1 MGNISD
7 INEPWREH
15 DGIDVENFLKRQ
27 LSSLF
32 DIKFGAVAR
41 IGTDLVFYDKE
52 NGSILET
59 ISLSGQ
65 VYTINIQSDMPQAF
79 YVLADETTKVIQISP
94 ETSVS
99 SFGQSESEDY
109 PESYTYI
116 VAVNTGE
123 GYINRISGNIPIHGT
138 ISFDI
143 RPYLSTGDNYVRV
156 SVTGQQ
162 SHQTRTMVFTST
174 LTTLTLNVNHAWQI
188 AWREGESYNITGI
201 RFAGSLV
208 KTLHVAVNGV
218 ECDAVTYS
226 ANQSYTTTS
235 TSFTIPATA
244 FPAES
249 NSTCLV
255 QVWMTAQGVSTPI
268 FSYNIMCVVEEDT
281 TPIVAIN
288 AIKPTVF
295 NYSSGDLFSY
305 AVYNANKISID
316 LSAMLDSTLYSI
328 ADNIIITGRESETQ
342 YAFAFSIEVD
352 TGVNETKLGSFFIS
366 AEAYMNDT
374 AGLLSMSSTVFDNS
388 YSYLATPGAL
398 FYINAATRNNGTD
411 NKELIINEMGASQ
424 DGNFASSYN
433 AIWSGLSWYND
444 GWFSDSEN
452 HRALV
457 IPAGSSCSITGLSP
471 LSYLSSYQNGTSI
484 ELLIKNSN
492 PSNYDSPILT
502 IASTVGNSPCGIFI
516 YPTKI
521 SIFGQSERDEDFQSV
536 NISENRITHIVIT
549 FVKSYEGE
557 NGKNLCSVYINGISN
572 VNFSFEGSS
581 SFGTGNIV
589 IGQSDTDVYLYKMR
603 IYGIAL
609 EAQAVFANFLNCI
622 FDGLEFTRTE
632 LTASNNI
639 LDGDSVDYTL
649 VKAAGYNTMVIT
661 TPNNVPIPSFF
672 NQQTIDGC
680 SVRFE
685 YADDSQKNVTVNNV
699 PMDGQG
705 TTSKKYYRWNLRW
718 KTSGNTEWVYGDG
731 TTETGKEGH
740 FIKDSTHQRVDRITA
755 KKNIASSPQGH
766 KMGLTG
772 LYNDLFHAINSVVS
786 GLPNSSYNVAV
797 YQFPFVGFQYNSQ
810 NGQYNFIGIYT
821 AGPDKGSKVTFGYLK
836 NTYPNCLSIEGPN
849 HAPRG
854 TRFLCPWVDVEYDPN
869 EETLTYGGEEG
880 WDCDYVKYETST
892 KGTQEDWDAIRSLY
906 ETEWRPA
913 YDCVYDNSPYIA
925 SSNEVITSLNAQG
938 INTLS
943 SLLDASNAAIV
954 KEGFTN
960 GMRVR
965 NEFIAFYASD
975 ADNTLGIAK
984 YDLFFYR
991 LSTKQYEK
999 LPSNYTNNNALTG
1012 LTSYL
1017 STLGYSTTNPTTAQI
1032 IEARAARFKATME
1045 NYWDLPQTL
1054 FHYCFCILYGVT
1066 DNFAKNSYPQKYLH
1080 LSENGAGNRW
1090 GWRQDDLD
1098 SVLMTDNN
1106 GSNTKKYSVEHLD
1119 TFDNVQIFQGGD
1131 SALWVLIHDNYETET
1146 KEMMNRIAQAATSL
1160 ATSMSI
1166 QGNGMH
1172 ESLFNLTSY
1181 YCWEHSSKYFPA
1193 TLYEKD
1199 RRWSYLEPWLLAG
1212 KTIPASSELYPAQY
1226 NGVAPLRQALGDQYQ
1241 GERLWMERRIAYIFS
1256 KYRIGAFTGTNTGYN
1271 AIVFTLASPFTFTLT
1286 PAIDLYPVVSL
1297 VSYDEQASRTQAGTS
1312 AQVYIGASGDSNNSI
1327 HGGDWLASLGDL
1339 HLMRLGSRGGTSS
1352 IDFYVTAARLQNLK
1366 IGDATPWDT
1375 STVGFN
1381 ATAFGVTSPTITY
1394 LDARNTSTIRNN
1406 INLLDCP
1413 RLRTCLFAG
1422 SGASGLMLPV
1432 GAKLTQVSFPSNA
1445 STVFMHS
1452 LPFLQNSGLTLPNL
1466 AGITTL
1472 YINNC
1477 DSLNPLSIV
1486 DSIIN
1491 TTGEQ
1496 LAYATII
1503 WDGVVT
1509 GDAKTLT
1516 SLLRRTGRV
1525 EFDGQALITVGG
1537 IPDIEGTVNISGE
1550 EVVYT
1555 DIEALDLDFANEED
1569 YSGTLKKARARAFG
1583 SSLYVI
1589 YDPAE
1594 IIEPLLY
1601 FEAVTAGS
1609 TVGMTNYND
1618 NAPVLY
1624 QSTDK
1629 ENWTLWDYS
1638 DITLQNVGDRVYF
1651 YGENNTINQSSGPT
1665 VIKYSIFTGTG
1676 LTRVGGSLNTLL
1688 DRDGS
1693 SNASTPGCFGNLF
1706 KDNES
1711 IDLATDFT
1719 MKVPNIGQATCS
1731 MTFAGCTSIV
1741 NVPNIF
1747 NRTNEFNRQA
1757 CTRMFSGC
1765 TSLRKAPHIV
1775 IEGEIPNEGFYEMF
1789 SGCTNL
1795 VNISEIEIRDLTLLS
1810 GRVSIFFSMFKDC
1823 SSIVDASHFVLTNNG
1838 GSKTDTDVYNA
1849 MFSGC
1854 SSLVN
1859 TPSFTVSGELGKDC
1873 CRSMFEGCVS
1883 IVDISRIYFGNYTA
1897 TMGGNFVRMF
1907 YGCSSIVDASHISL
1921 GTGAFGNMFQNC
1933 TSLEYIPRI
1942 SRTVNGDSDTFN
1954 SMFKGCSSL
1963 RAISSSTINIGGNL
1977 DLRICQSMF
1986 SDCTNLV
1993 DASNVSIYGT
2003 SSSYVSLINM
2013 FTGCTS
2019 LVNMPSIDL
2028 VVSPGSNPPNDVFIG
2043 CSSITDISSINFYN
2057 DDSRETK
2064 IFGSNVFKDCTS
2076 LVTADLTGVTR
2087 LRNSVFEGCSNL
2099 ASVTLEDGATVGDG
2113 CFKNDTKLQTI
2124 TLLGSVTTGV
2134 YAFEGCTSVNR
2145 INIASIEDWL
2155 NCSWRA
2161 GSGHPFSASNGGSV
2175 YLNDQLVTSVTI
2187 PSTMTEISRETFLK
2201 TKNLQSVTVHNA
2213 LTSIGDGAFNGCSD
2227 LVSFNQAPSIVSVG
2241 ANAFQNTKLTSF
2253 TFADGATIANNA
2265 FKSCRNLQ
2273 SLTLLGSITVAG
2285 PFDECSSMAR
2295 INISSMESFLR
2306 CDWGSVYGHPFN
2318 SSTNVEHS
2326 LYLNGQLVTDVTIP
2340 STITTLPAKAF
2351 HKLQTI
2357 QSVTFHNAVTEIGK
2371 DAFSLCTGLAAPDL
2385 PSSITYIGENAFTYC
2400 RFTEI
2405 TIRATTPPTAGTD
2418 IFKSTPNSLTI
2429 YVPAASVDAYKVA
2442 SGWSTYASKI
2452 SAITE

>member
-7 INEPWREH
+7 INEPWRDH

-41 IGTDLVFYDKE
+41 VGTDLVFYDKE

-123 GYINRISGNIPIHGT
+123 GYINRISGRNIPIHGT

-143 RPYLSTGDNYVRV
+143 RPYLATGDNYIRV

-201 RFAGSLV
+201 RFAGSLI
-208 KTLHVAVNGV
+208 KTLHVAVNGT

-316 LSAMLDSTLYSI
+316 LSAMLNSTMYSI

-342 YAFAFSIEVD
+342 YTFAFSIEVD

-374 AGLLSMSSTVFDNS
+374 EGLLSMSSTVFDNS

-433 AIWSGLSWYND
+433 AVWSGLSWYND

-740 FIKDSTHQRVDRITA
+740 FIKDSTHPRVDRITA

-772 LYNDLFHAINSVVS
+772 LYNDLFHAINSVVA
-786 GLPNSSYNVAV
+786 GLPNSNYNVAV

-1017 STLGYSTTNPTTAQI
+1017 STLGYSTTTPTTTQI

-1045 NYWDLPQTL
+1045 NYWDLQQTL

-1066 DNFAKNSYPQKYLH
+1066 DNFAKNSYPQKYLP

-1241 GERLWMERRIAYIFS
+1241 GERLWMERRIAYMFS

-1271 AIVFTLASPFTFTLT
+1271 AIVFTLAHPFTFTLT

-1366 IGDATPWDT
+1366 IGDVTPWDT

-1394 LDARNTSTIRNN
+1394 IDARNTSTIRNN
-1406 INLLDCP
+1406 INLLGCP

-1452 LPFLQNSGLTLPNL
+1452 LPFLQNSGLTLPSL
-1466 AGITTL
+1466 SGITTL

-1477 DSLNPLSIV
+1477 ESLNPLSIV

-1496 LAYATII
+1496 LTYVTII
-1503 WDGVVT
+1503 WDGVITGNVT
-1509 GDAKTLT
+1509 TLT
-1516 SLLRRTGRV
+1516 KLLRKSGHV
-1525 EFDGQALITVGG
+1525 EFDGQSLTTVIGFPDVEG
-1537 IPDIEGTVNISGE
+1537 IVDISGE

-1569 YSGTLKKARARAFG
+1569 YSGTLKKARARAFS
-1583 SSLYVI
+1583 SSLYIV

-1624 QSTDK
+1624 WSTDK

-1638 DITLQNVGDRVYF
+1638 DLTLQNVGDRVYF
-1651 YGENNTINQSSGPT
+1651 YGNNGRRINAGRNGAVT
-1665 VIKYSIFTGTG
+1665 NYSVFTGTG
-1676 LTRVGGSLNTLL
+1676 KMLLGGSLSTLVA
-1688 DRDGS
+1688 RTGS
-1693 SNASTPGCFGNLF
+1693 INNWGDFCFSHLF
-1706 KDNES
+1706 YGNES
-1711 IDLATDFT
+1711 IDLADDFT
-1719 MKVPNIGQATCS
+1719 VNCPSMPSYMFDNTFKGCTNIVNAPNMFKRTVSVAARSFLS
-1731 MTFAGCTSIV
+1731 MFQGCTSLIKA
-1741 NVPNIF
+1741 PELEMNIF
-1747 NRTNEFNRQA
+1747 NNSSCYSMFQGCTSLTQAPSRIIVGDGTQLQTTFNSMFKN
-1757 CTRMFSGC
+1757 CTSLRHAPEVEVLVENNSGMYGGDYKEMFSGCTSLVEVPKFVVTTATETQTGYAEELNATFKNCTSLVDMSHIVLPKVNGYNSRTYTEAFMGC
-1765 TSLRKAPHIV
+1765 TSLRKAPHLV
-1775 IEGEIPNEGFYEMF
+1775 IEGNLRESDFQSMFEGCTNLVDISGIVFGNYTISGQRVFTYMFKNCTSLVDASDITISAANSTGCCSEMF

-1795 VNISEIEIRDLTLLS
+1795 VYCPTINTSEEV
-1810 GRVSIFFSMFKDC
+1810 GYQ
-1823 SSIVDASHFVLTNNG
+1823 A
-1838 GSKTDTDVYNA
+1838 
-1849 MFSGC
+1849 
-1854 SSLVN
+1854 
-1859 TPSFTVSGELGKDC
+1859 
-1873 CRSMFEGCVS
+1873 
-1883 IVDISRIYFGNYTA
+1883 
-1897 TMGGNFVRMF
+1897 
-1907 YGCSSIVDASHISL
+1907 
-1921 GTGAFGNMFQNC
+1921 
-1933 TSLEYIPRI
+1933 
-1942 SRTVNGDSDTFN
+1942 FN
-1954 SMFKGCSSL
+1954 SMFKNCKSLTTITINANVGSSSEKAKEMFNACEALTSISSINLYADSTAGTKRIFDAQFYDCESLSDIDLSDTISFGGSAFENCDNLSSVTFRSNVTLGTNMVNNCRKLKTLTLLGPINGGAAGFNGCSSL
-1963 RAISSSTINIGGNL
+1963 DCINI
-1977 DLRICQSMF
+1977 S
-1986 SDCTNLV
+1986 
-1993 DASNVSIYGT
+1993 
-2003 SSSYVSLINM
+2003 
-2013 FTGCTS
+2013 
-2019 LVNMPSIDL
+2019 
-2028 VVSPGSNPPNDVFIG
+2028 
-2043 CSSITDISSINFYN
+2043 
-2057 DDSRETK
+2057 
-2064 IFGSNVFKDCTS
+2064 
-2076 LVTADLTGVTR
+2076 
-2087 LRNSVFEGCSNL
+2087 
-2099 ASVTLEDGATVGDG
+2099 
-2113 CFKNDTKLQTI
+2113 
-2124 TLLGSVTTGV
+2124 
-2134 YAFEGCTSVNR
+2134 
-2145 INIASIEDWL
+2145 SIEDWL
-2155 NCSWRA
+2155 NCSWNA
-2161 GSGHPFSASNGGSV
+2161 YPFDSISGGGHL
-2175 YLNDQLVTSVTI
+2175 YLNGQEVTNVVIPNTITKIKTKAFRKCYNITSVTI
-2187 PSTMTEISRETFLK
+2187 P
-2201 TKNLQSVTVHNA
+2201 NTV
-2213 LTSIGDGAFNGCSD
+2213 TSIGELAFTSMPGIQTLDLPDSITSISGYAFEGMSN
-2227 LVSFNQAPSIVSVG
+2227 LVSF
-2241 ANAFQNTKLTSF
+2241 T
-2253 TFADGATIANNA
+2253 
-2265 FKSCRNLQ
+2265 CR
-2273 SLTLLGSITVAG
+2273 
-2285 PFDECSSMAR
+2285 
-2295 INISSMESFLR
+2295 
-2306 CDWGSVYGHPFN
+2306 
-2318 SSTNVEHS
+2318 
-2326 LYLNGQLVTDVTIP
+2326 
-2340 STITTLPAKAF
+2340 
-2351 HKLQTI
+2351 
-2357 QSVTFHNAVTEIGK
+2357 AVTPPSAGSQIFNGDSK
-2371 DAFSLCTGLAAPDL
+2371 LAH
-2385 PSSITYIGENAFTYC
+2385 
-2400 RFTEI
+2400 
-2405 TIRATTPPTAGTD
+2405 
-2418 IFKSTPNSLTI
+2418 I
-2429 YVPAASVDAYKVA
+2429 YVPAGSVDTYKA
-2442 SGWSTYASKI
+2442 ATNSSSYASKI